1 MQVEIYSALSEV
13 YDDFMRNI
21 PYKGWAAFIRER
33 LVSCG
38 IDEGLV
44 LDLGCGSGTLTMLL
58 SDMGYDMIGV
68 DNSAGML
75 SLAIEK
81 RGERDIL
88 YLDQDIREFE
98 LYGTV
103 KAVVAA
109 CDTLNYITSGEDLKK
124 VFALVNN
131 YMEPDGLFI
140 FDLHT
145 GYYYEKVLADRVF
158 AQTEDSGAYIWEN
171 SFDRETGLNTYN
183 VTMFIKS
190 HSEDSD
196 LYERYEELHLEK
208 CYGTEEIK
216 GLLAGEGLELVSVFD
231 GYKDEEPEESSDR
244 LVYMARK
251 KL

>member
-1 MQVEIYSALSEV
+1 MQVEIYSALSEI

-21 PYKGWAAFIRER
+21 PYRGWADFIKER
-33 LVSCG
+33 LVSAG
-38 IDEGLV
+38 IDKGLV

-75 SLAIEK
+75 SLAMEK
-81 RGERDIL
+81 KGERDIL
-88 YLDQDIREFE
+88 YLDQDIRGFE

-103 KAVVAA
+103 RAVVAA
-109 CDTLNYITSGEDLKK
+109 CDTLNYITEPEDLKK

-131 YMEPDGLFI
+131 YLESDGLFI

-171 SFDRETGLNTYN
+171 SFDKESLLNTYN

-208 CYGTEEIK
+208 CYRTEEIK
-216 GLLAGEGLELVSVFD
+216 ALLSEEGLELVSVFD
-231 GYKDEEPEESSDR
+231 GYKDEEPEETSDR
-244 LVYMARK
+244 LVYIAGK
-251 KL
+251 KR